1 MRLRS
6 GNRSLGFAFALMV
19 AAAALGAAPRP
30 VDPPRGARTVAR
42 TEVALSRLHGLPV
55 VPVRVDG
62 SGPYRFIVD
71 WGANVLSVSPK
82 LAREL
87 RLPPAGKDERGGASV
102 SVGKLEVG
110 DDAFEGMTA
119 LVDPFFEKIDA
130 DGVLG
135 LNVYRALVATIDYPA
150 ARFRL
155 EQGELPRADGRSILA
170 YHADGP
176 EEFVVDVE
184 IAGREVPAVLDTG
197 ASRGLLLPASAEKDF
212 VYREPLVESA
222 ALAAGPQA
230 GTYHPREGVLR
241 GALRLGEFEF
251 PDPPV
256 ALNESPSFLIGAAVL
271 DQFEISLDQKNRRVR
286 LHRASATPMLAAA
299 PVSDIVAHA
308 ASGGGAGAAFPDTV
322 FGRRVRAYFD
332 AFNSGED
339 ARMTAFF
346 EQNVSPEML
355 RKRTLAERLRTFREM
370 REINRRFRV
379 DRVEEGPDG
388 SITVFAENGVGQW
401 RRFEFLPEDDAG
413 RHFGGF
419 RVEDADPP
427 GAGNRAPEPA
437 PAPKA
442 SDAETA
448 AAADA
453 LLSDLAGREEFS
465 GTVLIARHGKPFF
478 AKAYGLANREFHA
491 PCTLDTKFNIGSM
504 NKFLTT
510 IAIGQLAASG
520 KLSLDDT
527 IRKWLP
533 DYANAYADRVT
544 IGQLVTHRSG
554 MGDMFTP
561 RFAAIPPLEIR
572 RLEDYLPAFEKDPL
586 KFEPGEKQ
594 QYSNAGFV
602 VLGLIVQKASGE
614 DYYDYVG
621 KHVLAPAG
629 MRDTASFEVDEI
641 VPGRAEGYTLDG
653 PPGPDGKPMARR
665 AVFTHPGRGSS
676 AGGGY
681 STAAD
686 LLKLDRAIRDG
697 KLLPPEWSAWA
708 VAHDAGKAPEKGMV
722 LSGGFGFAGGSPGT
736 NAVMLMNLDR
746 DTTVVVL
753 SNLDPP
759 SAETVAQ
766 KIRGWLPK

>member
-1 MRLRS
+1 MRR
-6 GNRSLGFAFALMV
+6 RFAFFLGSLVIV
-19 AAAALGAAPRP
+19 AAAGASPRP
-30 VDPPRGARTVAR
+30 VDPPRRTRAAARA
-42 TEVALSRLHGLPV
+42 EVPLSRLHGLPV
-55 VPVRVDG
+55 VPVSVDG

-87 RLPPAGKDERGGASV
+87 RLPATGRDERGNASV
-102 SVGKLEVG
+102 SIRKLEVG
-110 DDAFEGMTA
+110 GDAFEGMTA
-119 LVDPFFEKIDA
+119 LVDPFFENVAA

-135 LNVYRALVATIDYPA
+135 LNVYRSLIATIDYPA

-155 EQGELPRADGRSILA
+155 ERGELPAADGKTTLDYRSE
-170 YHADGP
+170 GP
-176 EEFVVDVE
+176 EEFLVSVE
-184 IAGREVPAVLDTG
+184 IAGRQVSAVLDTG

-212 VYREPLVESA
+212 TYREPLAESA
-222 ALAAGPQA
+222 AVATGPQA
-230 GTYHPREGVLR
+230 GTYHPREGRLQ
-241 GALRLGEFEF
+241 GTLRLGEFEF

-271 DQFEISLDQKNRRVR
+271 DQFEVSLDQKNRRVR
-286 LHRASATPMLAAA
+286 LRRAGASPVVAAT
-299 PVSDIVAHA
+299 VSDIVAHS
-308 ASGGGAGAAFPDTV
+308 ASGGAADAALTDTV
-322 FGRRVRAYFD
+322 LGRRVRAYFD
-332 AFNSGED
+332 AFNSGDD

-346 EQNVSPEML
+346 EQNVSREML
-355 RKRTLAERLRTFREM
+355 RKRSPAERLRTFHEM
-370 REINRRFRV
+370 RDVNKHFRV
-379 DRVEEGPDG
+379 DRVKEGADG
-388 SITVFAENGVGQW
+388 SITVFAENAGGQW
-401 RRFEFLPEDDAG
+401 RQFTFLPEDDSD

-419 RVEDADPP
+419 RVEDSEPP
-427 GAGNRAPEPA
+427 GPGKKADEP
-437 PAPKA
+437 PPSPKA
-442 SDAETA
+442 SDAEA
-448 AAADA
+448 AAATGA
-453 LLSDLAGREEFS
+453 LLSSLAEQGKFS
-465 GTVLIARHGKPFF
+465 GTVLLARHGKPFF
-478 AKAYGLANREFHA
+478 SKAYGLANREFGA
-491 PCTLDTKFNIGSM
+491 PCTPETKFNLGSM

-510 IAIGQLAASG
+510 IAIGQLAAAG

-544 IGQLVTHRSG
+544 IAQLVTHRSG

-561 RFAAIPPLEIR
+561 RFAKIPPLEIR
-572 RLEDYLPAFEKDPL
+572 SLEDYLPAFEKDPL
-586 KFEPGEKQ
+586 QFEPGERQ
-594 QYSNAGFV
+594 QYSNAGFI

-614 DYYDYVG
+614 NYFDYV
-621 KHVLAPAG
+621 KRHVLAPAD
-629 MRDTASFEVDEI
+629 MQSTASYEVDEI

-653 PPGPDGKPMARR
+653 PPGPDGKPMPRR

-686 LLKLDRAIRDG
+686 LLKLDRALRDG
-697 KLLPPEWSAWA
+697 KLLSAEWSAWA
-708 VAHDAGKAPEKGMV
+708 VSHDAGKAPAPGAV

-736 NAVMLMNLDR
+736 NAVMLMNFDSG
-746 DTTVVVL
+746 TTVVVL